1 MTAHALIGMMRLTD
15 VKKLKPLT
23 SSIETLG
30 HRFLQQCSVSGTAK
44 GKGKVKAGVTLKRSK
59 ITIKKG
65 QQAPDPSATKGSRK
79 GQLEQMIDDCLQAKA
94 PVRFLK
100 PKEREREAE
109 REKMGLISED
119 RKQEIA
125 SFKKNKSKVKDED
138 QKSGFIGPE
147 GLDLVTLGLVDA
159 DKIPKYE
166 LTVEDGRKLA
176 KEYSRVL
183 MRKHRARQAAETG
196 LLKCKKEAI
205 EALPEGLRE
214 AALVPDMTPFPVN
227 RFMATLT
234 PPIEGYIEK
243 INEAAKRQSSV
254 KGKLR

>member
-1 MTAHALIGMMRLTD
+1 MFREWNGER
-15 VKKLKPLT
+15 KREGEGWCNP
-23 SSIETLG
+23 
-30 HRFLQQCSVSGTAK
+30 
-44 GKGKVKAGVTLKRSK
+44 KRSK

-65 QQAPDPSATKGSRK
+65 QQAPDPSATKGPRK

-109 REKMGLISED
+109 REKMGLVSED

-125 SFKKNKSKVKDED
+125 NFKKNKN
-138 QKSGFIGPE
+138 
-147 GLDLVTLGLVDA
+147 
-159 DKIPKYE
+159 KIPKYE
-166 LTVEDGRKLA
+166 LTVEDGRKFD

-183 MRKHRARQAAETG
+183 MRKHRARQASETG
-196 LLKCKKEAI
+196 LLMCKKEAI
-205 EALPEGLRE
+205 EALPEGLGLRE
-214 AALVPDMTPFPVN
+214 AALVPDLTPFPVN